1 MFSSMLLTHAQD
13 ASSNTTAPSW
23 APSSN
28 STNGTNTT
36 TAAPAQQHEAASAI
50 WLLGVFLE
58 VLATFVG
65 TVGKQMVRYSTIL
78 IDRKV
83 AADAAAVVLID
94 PDVSSLPPAVK
105 AVTTIDVGT
114 QTAAP
119 KTCGSWITPT
129 IAIRIGLFSNT
140 ACGPLL
146 EMAAYTFAPQSTL
159 APFGGLDT
167 VWNALLAPFTLGEK
181 FTRQ

>member
-1 MFSSMLLTHAQD
+1 MVFGMLFAHAQNATD
-13 ASSNTTAPSW
+13 TTSPSW
-23 APSSN
+23 APSN
-28 STNGTNTT
+28 SSSNGTNTT
-36 TAAPAQQHEAASAI
+36 TAAPSAHEKSQSTI
-50 WLLGVFLE
+50 WLLGIFLE

-65 TVGKQMVRYSTIL
+65 TIGKQFVRFSTIL

-83 AADAAAVVLID
+83 AAADTAEAPID
-94 PDVSSLPPAVK
+94 LDVSSLPRTK
-105 AVTTIDVGT
+105 AT
-114 QTAAP
+114 QTPPA

-140 ACGPLL
+140 LCGPLL